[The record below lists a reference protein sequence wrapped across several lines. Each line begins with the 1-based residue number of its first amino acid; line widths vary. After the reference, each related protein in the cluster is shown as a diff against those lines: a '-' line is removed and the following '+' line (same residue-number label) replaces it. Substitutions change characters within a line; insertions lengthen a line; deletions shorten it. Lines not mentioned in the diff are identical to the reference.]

1 VARVPQPCRQAS
13 WLIPVLLWAGAV
25 SAGDE
30 DILFSRLANSPVLI
44 PHFQFSDAGIGLD
57 ATPRDSTRLSG
68 LLVEQGRDAKRL
80 LDSRV
85 LAIEWQHS
93 VDPAQQWSLSAQYGD
108 QVRIDSAI
116 SAATRNSAA
125 VGWSRQFDNASQ
137 MTGRLFLGDE
147 DDRLRLNGYSARR
160 YYGLQFEGRYALWHD
175 HAPFA
180 GLSWEHNDYDAV
192 DAAATAGSSLHS
204 EGISRFTAGWSW
216 QVSPLFDVRAEA
228 RYRLTDEVSDPAEQ
242 DRTQLYLRTRYGFR

>member
-1 VARVPQPCRQAS
+1 MSRTHRFAP
-13 WLIPVLLWAGAV
+13 WLIPALLWTGAV

-30 DILFSRLANSPVLI
+30 DLLFSRLANSPVLV
-44 PHFQFSDAGIGLD
+44 PHFQFSDSGFGAD
-57 ATPRDSTRLSG
+57 AVMRDTTRLSG

-80 LDSRV
+80 LDSHV
-85 LAIEWQHS
+85 LAIEWQHNI
-93 VDPAQQWSLSAQYGD
+93 DPVQRWLLSAQYGD
-108 QVRIDSAI
+108 RVRTDSAA

-125 VGWSRQFDNASQ
+125 LGWSRQFDNASQ

-147 DDRLRLNGYSARR
+147 DDRLRLNGYGARR
-160 YYGLQFEGRYALWHD
+160 YYGLQFEGRYALWRD

-192 DAAATAGSSLHS
+192 DVGAAAGPLLHS
-204 EGISRFTAGWSW
+204 EAISRFTAGWSW

-242 DRTQLYLRTRYGFR
+242 DRTQFYFRTRYGFR

>member
-1 VARVPQPCRQAS
+1 MPQPCRQAS
-13 WLIPVLLWAGAV
+13 WLIPVLLWAGAA

-30 DILFSRLANSPVLI
+30 DVLFARLANSPVLI
-44 PHFQFSDAGIGLD
+44 PHFQFSDSGIGLD
-57 ATPRDSTRLSG
+57 STPRDTTRLSG
-68 LLVEQGRDAKRL
+68 LLVEQGRDSKRML
-80 LDSRV
+80 ESHV

-93 VDPAQQWSLSAQYGD
+93 IDPAQLWSVSAQYGD
-108 QVRIDSAI
+108 QVRIDSAT

-125 VGWSRQFDNASQ
+125 FGWSRQFDNASQ

-160 YYGLQFEGRYALWHD
+160 YYGLQFEGRYSFWRD

-192 DAAATAGSSLHS
+192 DAAAAAGSPLHS

-216 QVSPLFDVRAEA
+216 QVSPLLDVRAEA

-242 DRTQLYLRTRYGFR
+242 DRTQFYFRTRYGVR

>member
-1 VARVPQPCRQAS
+1 MPQYCHQAS
-13 WLIPVLLWAGAV
+13 WLIPVLLWAGAA

-30 DILFSRLANSPVLI
+30 DIVFSRLANSPVLI
-44 PHFQFSDAGIGLD
+44 PHFQYSESGIGLD
-57 ATPRDSTRLSG
+57 STPRDTTRLSG
-68 LLVEQGRDAKRL
+68 LLLEQGRDSKRL
-80 LDSRV
+80 LDSHV

-93 VDPAQQWSLSAQYGD
+93 VDPTQQWSVSAQYGD
-108 QVRIDSAI
+108 QVRIDSAA

-125 VGWSRQFDNASQ
+125 FGWSRQFDNASL
-137 MTGRLFLGDE
+137 MTGRVFLGDE

-160 YYGLQFEGRYALWHD
+160 YYGLQFEGRYTLWRE

-192 DAAATAGSSLHS
+192 DVAAGSLLHN
-204 EGISRFTAGWSW
+204 EGISRFSAGWSW

-242 DRTQLYLRTRYGFR
+242 DRTQFYFRTRYGFR